1 MSEDLAICSLRVF
14 AADNV
19 GAPYIGVATEI
30 CIVFLLILLK
40 LRISLVRPSRKGNYG
55 NNNLPLFD
63 LFETGKKLY
72 LKFLVC
78 INDSKILH
86 KQSF

>member
-40 LRISLVRPSRKGNYG
+40 LRISLVRPPRKGNYG
-55 NNNLPLFD
+55 NNNLP

-78 INDSKILH
+78 INDSKMLH
-86 KQSF
+86 KRSF